1 MLLLN
6 DVCGVEYIIFE
17 LTKKKKKQLTWF
29 IDFPCSFCKYS
40 YATFNLEA
48 KHEQHKK
55 FKRKL
60 NLKGMNLTIRPK
72 LLQYIS
78 HLQSNVRESTK
89 KRVFLFF
96 VCITNM
102 NWPVLLTQLL
112 YVCRQQFQHFVLQLC
127 VQVISEWVFLSLKCQ
142 KLSLFAT
149 ILSWGFR
156 CPSPDAVSTQFGL
169 QRGGKS
175 ILSQQGGK
183 LLELIWNCKR
193 QWKLHSTKARKI

>member
-6 DVCGVEYIIFE
+6 DVCGVEYMIFE

-96 VCITNM
+96 CVYNKYE
-102 NWPVLLTQLL
+102 LT
-112 YVCRQQFQHFVLQLC
+112 CFVDPASLCLQATISALC
-127 VQVISEWVFLSLKCQ
+127 VTALCTSYFWMSFLVAQMPEVKFICYHSVLRVQVSLP
-142 KLSLFAT
+142 
-149 ILSWGFR
+149 R
-156 CPSPDAVSTQFGL
+156 CCVYTVWPAEG
-169 QRGGKS
+169 R
-175 ILSQQGGK
+175 
-183 LLELIWNCKR
+183 
-193 QWKLHSTKARKI
+193 